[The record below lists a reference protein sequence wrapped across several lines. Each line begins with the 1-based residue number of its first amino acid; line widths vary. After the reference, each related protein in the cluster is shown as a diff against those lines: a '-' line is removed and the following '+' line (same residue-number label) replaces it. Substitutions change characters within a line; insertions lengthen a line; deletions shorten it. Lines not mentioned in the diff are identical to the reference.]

1 MHRYFRTIGFARV
14 DSDRDA
20 REILEDLLFRNR
32 DAVHHIAMRNGDRLW
47 ELRIPLGERLGLTM
61 GGYVAADGKL
71 VRERYLPYIDAD
83 GITSTAECMI
93 ERHVDNEVYSG
104 LIDDM
109 RIGISL
115 IFRLTNVAEYRQQRA
130 KTPYKM
136 PRGVSIGGLC
146 RDGKILLPVY
156 KNERQRELLH
166 ITERERARMISAA
179 KDGDEGAME
188 TLTASDLRLYESV
201 NKRLRREDIY
211 SIVESCFMPD
221 GIECD
226 LYVVIGEIRE
236 ISRRKNWE
244 TGEIIWDF
252 LLRTHDLQFHVYI
265 NSLDW
270 HGEPTVGR
278 RCKGTVGMQGGVVW

>member
-1 MHRYFRTIGFARV
+1 
-14 DSDRDA
+14 
-20 REILEDLLFRNR
+20 
-32 DAVHHIAMRNGDRLW
+32 
-47 ELRIPLGERLGLTM
+47 
-61 GGYVAADGKL
+61 
-71 VRERYLPYIDAD
+71 
-83 GITSTAECMI
+83 
-93 ERHVDNEVYSG
+93 
-104 LIDDM
+104 
-109 RIGISL
+109 
-115 IFRLTNVAEYRQQRA
+115 
-130 KTPYKM
+130 
-136 PRGVSIGGLC
+136 
-146 RDGKILLPVY
+146 
-156 KNERQRELLH
+156 
-166 ITERERARMISAA
+166 MISAA

-265 NSLDW
+265 NSLDLQ
-270 HGEPTVGR
+270 GEPKVGR
-278 RCKGTVGMQGGVVW
+278 RFKGTVWMQGVAVW

>member
-1 MHRYFRTIGFARV
+1 
-14 DSDRDA
+14 
-20 REILEDLLFRNR
+20 
-32 DAVHHIAMRNGDRLW
+32 
-47 ELRIPLGERLGLTM
+47 
-61 GGYVAADGKL
+61 
-71 VRERYLPYIDAD
+71 
-83 GITSTAECMI
+83 MI
-93 ERHVDNEVYSG
+93 ERHGDNEFYSG

-188 TLTASDLRLYESV
+188 TLTASDLRLYETV

-265 NSLDW
+265 NSLDLQ
-270 HGEPTVGR
+270 GEPKVGR
-278 RCKGTVGMQGGVVW
+278 RFKGTVWMQGVAVW